1 MVVVAAGM
9 QQEQPETV
17 MLADLAA
24 VQGLVLI
31 AALLHQGALQLLD
44 KGLLAAL
51 LMQVHLV
58 AAVVVEQELPRL
70 T

>member
-1 MVVVAAGM
+1 LVVVVAGM

-17 MLADLAA
+17 MLAALVAE
-24 VQGLVLI
+24 QGLVLI

-44 KGLLAAL
+44 KDLLAAQ
-51 LMQVHLV
+51 LMRAHLV
-58 AAVVVEQELPRL
+58 AAAVVEQELPRL